1 MTVARTICLGFLG
14 TIFISTLLLTL
25 PWSIADSTW
34 GDPLVALFT
43 ATSATC
49 VTGLAVVDTGSYF
62 SGFGQAILL
71 LTIQIGGL
79 GYMTATTFLVLLLG
93 RRFRL
98 QHRVAVQ
105 ESLDAVGLSSVSN
118 LVTSVIALT
127 LIIEISGAFLL
138 MVQFVPEF
146 GWTQGLWQS
155 IFHSV
160 SAFNNAGFSLFPD
173 SLMRYSVSPMIIVPI
188 SLLIFLGG
196 IGYQAIMEMFLW
208 LRRYIHS
215 EGRLFF
221 FSMHFKTVTS
231 TTLFLLLVGFV
242 GFYATEQY
250 ETGTLALRGQGDQLW
265 LALFQSVTAR
275 TAGFNTIDIGAM
287 STAGLFLMIS
297 LMFVGASPGSTGGGI
312 KTTTLRIL
320 ANCTQTVL
328 RGGDDVI
335 LYRRQ
340 VPKEMLMKAFAVV
353 MGSLTTVIFAVMAIA
368 ISDPTFTFVEVFFEA
383 VSAFATVGLSMGI
396 TAQLS
401 TLAKVILITLMY
413 IGRVGVLLLM
423 EALLGEPQASQID
436 YPEEDLLVG

>member
-1 MTVARTICLGFLG
+1 MTIARTICLGFLG
-14 TIFISTLLLTL
+14 IIFVSTLLLTA
-25 PWSIADSTW
+25 PFSIATGTW

-49 VTGLAVVDTGSYF
+49 VTGLAVVDTGTYF
-62 SGFGQAILL
+62 SGLGQAFLL
-71 LTIQIGGL
+71 LTIQVGGL

-98 QHRVAVQ
+98 QYRVAVQ
-105 ESLDAVGLSSVSN
+105 ESLDAVGLSSVSQ
-118 LVTSVIALT
+118 LVKSVIALT
-127 LIIEISGAFLL
+127 VLIELTGTFIL
-138 MVQFVPEF
+138 MLQFVPEY
-146 GWTQGLWQS
+146 GWSQGLWQAL
-155 IFHSV
+155 FHSI

-173 SLMRYSVSPMIIVPI
+173 NLIGYAVSPCVVLTI
-188 SLLIFLGG
+188 SLLIILGG
-196 IGYQAIMEMFLW
+196 IGYQTIMEVFLW
-208 LRRYIHS
+208 VREALKPGGQPFR
-215 EGRLFF
+215 

-231 TTLFLLLVGFV
+231 TTLFLLLVGFI
-242 GFYATEQY
+242 GFYATEQF
-250 ETGTLALRGQGDQLW
+250 ETGTFALRSHSDRLW

-287 STAGLFLMIS
+287 STAGLFLMIA

-320 ANCTQTVL
+320 ANCTYTVL
-328 RGGDDVI
+328 RGRDDVI

-340 VPKEMLMKAFAVV
+340 VPKKMLMKAFAVA
-353 MGSLTTVIFAVMAIA
+353 MGSLVAVILVVIAIA
-368 ISDPTFTFVEVFFEA
+368 VSDPHFSFVEILFES
-383 VSAFATVGLSMGI
+383 VSAFGTVGLSMGI

-401 TLAKVILITLMY
+401 ALAKLIIISLMY

-423 EALLGEPQASQID
+423 EALLGEPKTSEIC

>member
-14 TIFISTLLLTL
+14 TILVSTLLLTL
-25 PWSIADSTW
+25 PVSIANGTW

-49 VTGLAVVDTGSYF
+49 VTGLAVVDTGTYF
-62 SGFGQAILL
+62 SVFGQAMLL

-98 QHRVAVQ
+98 RHRVAVQ
-105 ESLDAVGLSSVSN
+105 ESLDAAGLTSVSQ

-127 LIIEISGAFLL
+127 VIIELTGAFIL
-138 MVQFVPEF
+138 MLQFVPEF
-146 GWTQGLWQS
+146 GWSQGLWQAM
-155 IFHSV
+155 FHSV

-173 SLMRYSVSPMIIVPI
+173 NLIGYSVSPIVVLTI
-188 SLLIFLGG
+188 SLLIILGG
-196 IGYQAIMEMFLW
+196 IGYQTIMEVFLW
-208 LRRYIHS
+208 GREALKS
-215 EGRLFF
+215 EGRPFC

-250 ETGTLALRGQGDQLW
+250 APGTLAFRSQGDRLW

-287 STAGLFLMIS
+287 STAGLFLMIA

-340 VPKEMLMKAFAVV
+340 VPKGLLMKAFAVV
-353 MGSLTTVIFAVMAIA
+353 MGSLTTVILVVMAIA
-368 ISDPTFTFVEVFFEA
+368 ISDPTFSFVEILFEA
-383 VSAFATVGLSMGI
+383 VSAFGTVGLSMGI

-401 TLAKVILITLMY
+401 VLAKLIIITLMY

-423 EALLGEPQASQID
+423 EALLGEPQASEID

>member
-1 MTVARTICLGFLG
+1 
-14 TIFISTLLLTL
+14 
-25 PWSIADSTW
+25 
-34 GDPLVALFT
+34 
-43 ATSATC
+43 
-49 VTGLAVVDTGSYF
+49 
-62 SGFGQAILL
+62 
-71 LTIQIGGL
+71 
-79 GYMTATTFLVLLLG
+79 
-93 RRFRL
+93 
-98 QHRVAVQ
+98 
-105 ESLDAVGLSSVSN
+105 
-118 LVTSVIALT
+118 
-127 LIIEISGAFLL
+127 

-146 GWTQGLWQS
+146 GWSQGLWQAL
-155 IFHSV
+155 FHSV

-173 SLMRYSVSPMIIVPI
+173 SLVRYSVSPVIVLSI

-196 IGYQAIMEMFLW
+196 IGYQTIMETFLW
-208 LRRYIHS
+208 LRKYLRS
-215 EGRLFF
+215 QGRLFF

-250 ETGTLALRGQGDQLW
+250 ETGTLALRSHSDRLW

-320 ANCTQTVL
+320 VNCTQTVL

-353 MGSLTTVIFAVMAIA
+353 MGSLTTVIFAVMAISV
-368 ISDPTFTFVEVFFEA
+368 SDPNFTFVEVLFEA

-396 TAQLS
+396 TAKLS
-401 TLAKVILITLMY
+401 TLAKLIIITLMY

-423 EALLGEPQASQID
+423 EAFLGEPQVSEID

>member
-14 TIFISTLLLTL
+14 TILLSTLFLTL
-25 PWSIADSTW
+25 PWSIADGTW

-49 VTGLAVVDTGSYF
+49 VTGLGVVDTGSYF
-62 SGFGQAILL
+62 SGFGQAVLL

-98 QHRVAVQ
+98 QHRVAIQ

-127 LIIEISGAFLL
+127 LIIEITGTFLL

-146 GWTQGLWQS
+146 GWSQGLWQAL
-155 IFHSV
+155 FHSV

-173 SLMRYSVSPMIIVPI
+173 SLVRYSVSPVIVLSI

-196 IGYQAIMEMFLW
+196 IGYQTIMETFLW
-208 LRRYIHS
+208 LRKYLRAQ
-215 EGRLFF
+215 GRLFF

-250 ETGTLALRGQGDQLW
+250 ETGTLALRSQSDRLW

-320 ANCTQTVL
+320 VNCTQTVL

-353 MGSLTTVIFAVMAIA
+353 MGSLTTVIFAVMAISV
-368 ISDPTFTFVEVFFEA
+368 SDPNFTFVEVLFEA

-396 TAQLS
+396 TAKLS
-401 TLAKVILITLMY
+401 TLAKLIIITLMY

-423 EALLGEPQASQID
+423 EALLGEPQVSEID